1 MAACSNPNCNKQVGC
16 GCNLKEGLC
25 ATCYIAKKNQEALEA
40 QNKLKVNPFNING
53 PK

>member
-1 MAACSNPNCNKQVGC
+1 MATCSNPNCNKQVGC

-25 ATCYIAKKNQEALEA
+25 ATCYIDKKNKEVADTQK
-40 QNKLKVNPFNING
+40 QTNNPIQFNG